1 MRRPRGRRSAKDA
14 KYWRC
19 SKGYKNKPELHEF
32 FDTPP
37 FICGCGCRQK
47 YKGDFD
53 FCLDHISANYR
64 RLLGEFMDQANEELC
79 IAFAYGKQMEV
90 TKRIKYLM
98 KGRNPELPTPRVI
111 PLDLDVKYKKMIGHH
126 PRGGMAQLILMGLI
140 LKEQGILNES
150 RTRIYKASN
159 VSVIPEKEPARIVAA
174 LADGFPLHA
183 GVIYGK
189 KLSQL
194 RYCRRYK
201 APHLRRAIEKRDMGR
216 LKAIPA
222 HAVLLVGAGRKK
234 GKLYY
239 YFMNSWDKFAVRKN
253 SRGEVIG
260 EGIGKISADRL
271 YRNVIRL
278 SRFKEAQTG
287 ESLLPQTLPVTVN
300 CHNVD
305 LLVP

>member
-1 MRRPRGRRSAKDA
+1 
-14 KYWRC
+14 
-19 SKGYKNKPELHEF
+19 
-32 FDTPP
+32 
-37 FICGCGCRQK
+37 
-47 YKGDFD
+47 
-53 FCLDHISANYR
+53 
-64 RLLGEFMDQANEELC
+64 MDQGDEELC
-79 IAFAYGKQMEV
+79 IACAYGKQVEV

-98 KGRNPELPTPRVI
+98 KGRNPESPTPRVI
-111 PLDLDVKYKKMIGHH
+111 PLDLDEKYKDMIGDH

-150 RTRIYKASN
+150 GTCIYKTSN

-183 GVIYGK
+183 GVIHGK

-194 RYCRRYK
+194 RYCCRYK
-201 APHLRRAIEKRDMGR
+201 APHLRRAIQKRDMGR
-216 LKAIPA
+216 LKGIPG

-234 GKLYY
+234 GKLHY

-253 SRGEVIG
+253 HRGEVIG
-260 EGIGKISADRL
+260 QGIGKISADRL

-287 ESLLPQTLPVTVN
+287 ESLLPQALPVTAD
-300 CHNVD
+300 CHNID
-305 LLVP
+305 LLAP